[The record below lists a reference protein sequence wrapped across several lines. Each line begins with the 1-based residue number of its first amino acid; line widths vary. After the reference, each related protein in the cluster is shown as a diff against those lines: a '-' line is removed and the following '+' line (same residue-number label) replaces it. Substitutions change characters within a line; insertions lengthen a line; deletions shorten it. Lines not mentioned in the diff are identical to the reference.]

1 MHTVPLGP
9 RRTRASLYIGLV
21 LAVIMI
27 VVGIVAIG
35 VNGPLWFA
43 LLMMIAGA
51 VIAGIALVRLALL
64 RRT

>member
-1 MHTVPLGP
+1 MYL
-9 RRTRASLYIGLV
+9 GLV

-27 VVGIVAIG
+27 VVGIVAIA

-43 LLMMIAGA
+43 LVMLIAGA
-51 VIAGIALVRLALL
+51 IIAGIAVVRLVLL